1 MRNKMSIIREANIN
15 DIEALHRI
23 FEALH
28 KIHFDGRPDIFS
40 DDNPYTVKFIKR
52 ALKDKSKKIIIAE
65 KNTGIIGL
73 CAFCFNDNAY
83 QTRKKQI
90 FIDDI
95 YVMPEYRRK
104 GVAKAL
110 FNYVKSLAEKEKY
123 EKIDL
128 TVWSFNEEAL
138 IFYKSLGFM
147 EQRKIM
153 EITVL

>member
-1 MRNKMSIIREANIN
+1 MSIIRDANIN
-15 DIEALHRI
+15 DIEALHRF

-28 KIHFDGRPDIFS
+28 KLHFEGRPDIFS
-40 DDNPYTVKFIKR
+40 VDDNPYTEKFIKK
-52 ALKDKSKKIIIAE
+52 ALKDKNKRIIVAE
-65 KNTGIIGL
+65 ENNEIIGL
-73 CAFCFNDNAY
+73 CAFSFNDNAY

-95 YVMPEYRRK
+95 YVVPDYRRK

-138 IFYKSLGFM
+138 IFYKSLGFT

-153 EITVL
+153 EITVI